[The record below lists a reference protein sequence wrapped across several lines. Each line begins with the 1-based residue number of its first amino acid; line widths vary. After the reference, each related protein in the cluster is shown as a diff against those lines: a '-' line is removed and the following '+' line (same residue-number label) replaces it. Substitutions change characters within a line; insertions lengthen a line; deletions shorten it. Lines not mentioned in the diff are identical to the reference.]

1 MILILAVVENWKSS
15 RSPCHWGMSSKA
27 LEAFLQNVVKDSS
40 RQIIPSLTTIIQK
53 LANITYDC
61 NFLFW
66 FSFMFWKIVRERIL
80 FCQQCVRR
88 ILKNCESKKRFCQL
102 CGLKLT
108 NQPSVEIFWE
118 QKKILSVVWPN
129 LNQSSQQKGSKVI

>member
-1 MILILAVVENWKSS
+1 MILIHATVENWKLS
-15 RSPCHWGMSSKA
+15 RSSCQWGMSSKA

-66 FSFMFWKIVRERIL
+66 FSLMFWK
-80 FCQQCVRR
+80 
-88 ILKNCESKKRFCQL
+88 NCERKNLVLPAVCKKNIE
-102 CGLKLT
+102 KL
-108 NQPSVEIFWE
+108 WE
-118 QKKILSVVWPN
+118 QKKILPTVWPKTDKPAKRWN
-129 LNQSSQQKGSKVI
+129 ILRAKKDFVSSVA